1 MPLTF
6 DDEPN
11 LTLHQYL
18 MAAETLPSN
27 VEEINWK
34 SSDFTNVSSLETYL
48 RRIREAFE
56 RYFYSQTAW
65 KTPASAIRAL
75 RKLKQLPE
83 FLKPSLEIA
92 IRATGLNV
100 ILVKVMNDIDLENDP
115 ILAERY
121 STHRWS
127 ASIAVELQRYTP
139 LSAYVD
145 QRFDHHQRVNNI
157 TDITML
163 PYFLTLWDELL
174 VPAFG
179 AAGVALEYPH
189 SMDVIYA
196 KICSLCAP
204 KKIPEFVKLEN
215 PVLLS
220 VMEETNIY
228 KQILKELD
236 FVIRP
241 LGRQACDHCAGEPM
255 NLRCKRYISVTERDT
270 DQVIGKILH
279 SFDEKHEIPLV
290 YGDNSTPL
298 EGIHI
303 NELPS
308 PGIQHHIHARTDLNP
323 KCKRDITIFVNSAN
337 DEEVGGVVFGGLTPH
352 FFNIMKSNH
361 QHFRDR
367 AVNVI
372 RGQAFQ
378 KLDYGLMAGGGFNDP
393 NGGALGRFYGG
404 SYPSGRLHGP
414 MILSKQIVD
423 SHVKNWFRMALD
435 NALMLRVVTQASR
448 SVGKDIKS
456 AATKAGTLPIGRYGL
471 NQFYCFNYIAP
482 LHYDKD
488 RTFTMSVTTAKNG
501 NPQYYN
507 FCYAKWGIIVYT
519 QGNCEWW
526 FDGKEVHGTV
536 SPSRSALAAVSTDG
550 SYSDGFVVVLREKDA
565 IAAEK
570 MHDAV
575 KRIPYISKYWSS

>member
-11 LTLHQYL
+11 LTLHQLHECIVVGKLIFGVYAKL
-18 MAAETLPSN
+18 
-27 VEEINWK
+27 
-34 SSDFTNVSSLETYL
+34 
-48 RRIREAFE
+48 FE
-56 RYFYSQTAW
+56 RYFVPGKEYSQTAW

-83 FLKPSLEIA
+83 FLKPSLETA

-127 ASIAVELQRYTP
+127 ASIAVELQCYTP

-145 QRFDHHQRVNNI
+145 QQFDHHQRVNNI

-236 FVIRP
+236 F
-241 LGRQACDHCAGEPM
+241 
-255 NLRCKRYISVTERDT
+255 
-270 DQVIGKILH
+270 
-279 SFDEKHEIPLV
+279 
-290 YGDNSTPL
+290 DNSTPL

-352 FFNIMKSNH
+352 FFNIMKSNQ

-378 KLDYGLMAGGGFNDP
+378 KLDYGFN
-393 NGGALGRFYGG
+393 GWR
-404 SYPSGRLHGP
+404 
-414 MILSKQIVD
+414 
-423 SHVKNWFRMALD
+423 WF
-435 NALMLRVVTQASR
+435 Q
-448 SVGKDIKS
+448 
-456 AATKAGTLPIGRYGL
+456 
-471 NQFYCFNYIAP
+471 
-482 LHYDKD
+482 
-488 RTFTMSVTTAKNG
+488 
-501 NPQYYN
+501 
-507 FCYAKWGIIVYT
+507 
-519 QGNCEWW
+519 
-526 FDGKEVHGTV
+526 
-536 SPSRSALAAVSTDG
+536 
-550 SYSDGFVVVLREKDA
+550 
-565 IAAEK
+565 
-570 MHDAV
+570 
-575 KRIPYISKYWSS
+575 